1 MQRTAKVILK
11 NNVKRFTLINIK
23 TYYNKAVLI
32 KTVHYWHKDRETNR
46 TE

>member
-1 MQRTAKVILK
+1 MQRTAKIILK
-11 NNVKRFTLINIK
+11 NNVKRFTLSRK
-23 TYYNKAVLI
+23 TYYKAVLI